1 MEKTHISA
9 RILYFNLKGLKLTLQ
24 SCLCFIRRYRF
35 QIWYLICRRSINVR
49 GFVQVIWI
57 LRQGAAVS
65 LLVEGL
71 EKVEMVEGGRRLQF
85 CYFCSSP
92 AVLSDFD
99 KDMPGIIGSVS

>member
-1 MEKTHISA
+1 MLHQKVQIPD
-9 RILYFNLKGLKLTLQ
+9 LVFDLQ
-24 SCLCFIRRYRF
+24 EIYQCAWLCP
-35 QIWYLICRRSINVR
+35 
-49 GFVQVIWI
+49 GDMDI

-71 EKVEMVEGGRRLQF
+71 EKVEMVEGGLRLQF

>member
-1 MEKTHISA
+1 MLHQKVQIPD
-9 RILYFNLKGLKLTLQ
+9 LVFDLQ
-24 SCLCFIRRYRF
+24 EIYQCAWLCP
-35 QIWYLICRRSINVR
+35 
-49 GFVQVIWI
+49 GDMDI

-92 AVLSDFD
+92 AVHSDFD